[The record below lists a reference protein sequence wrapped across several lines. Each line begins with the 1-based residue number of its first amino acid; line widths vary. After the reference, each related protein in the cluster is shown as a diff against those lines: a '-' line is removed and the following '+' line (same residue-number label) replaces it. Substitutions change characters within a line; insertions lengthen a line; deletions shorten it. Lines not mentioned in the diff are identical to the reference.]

1 MKKTLVV
8 FVLVATS
15 VALVVLN
22 GVHGQNSNDGAKFR
36 RQRADKRIPNQYIVV
51 LKDNVE
57 DVEGEAVRL
66 SRDFSGDRNGGHTY
80 RHAIK
85 GFSVRMPEQQA
96 VKLADDPRVAFVEE
110 DSVVSLETTQTGATW
125 GLDRIDQRDLPL
137 DGNYTYNATGSGVK
151 AYIIDS
157 GIRATHTQFG
167 PGRVISGF
175 TAINDGLGT
184 SDGNGHGTHVSGT
197 VGGSTYGVAKNVT
210 LVAVRVLDS
219 SNTGPVSGVVAGVD
233 FVTSDHQAGQPAVA
247 NMSLGGGISSTLDT
261 AVTNSINDGV
271 TYVVAAGNAAQ
282 NACNFSPA
290 RVASAITVGSTT
302 MSDARSSFSNFGTCL
317 DIFAPG
323 TAITSSWNTSDT
335 AINTIDGT
343 SMATPHVAGVAAL
356 FLETNPSASPATVT
370 AAIING
376 ATPNKVTNAGTG
388 SPNQLLFSLIG
399 GPPPPPP
406 PPPPSPT
413 TCSFSMSPTSAGF
426 AAVGGPATVTVMTQP
441 GCNWTAVSNN
451 SFITITSG
459 ASGSGTGTVTYSV
472 AANTSNTSRSG
483 SLTVAGLTHSVSQD
497 AVGVCSFSINPTS
510 ASFPAAGGT
519 GSVTVTTQAGC
530 NWTAAS
536 NNAFITITS
545 GASGSGSGTVNYSVN
560 GNSSTTPRS
569 GSLTIA
575 GLTHSVSQAS
585 GTCSFA
591 INPTSASFPAAGGT
605 GSVTVT
611 TQAGCNWTAVS
622 NNSFITITSGASG
635 SGSGTVTYSVAA
647 RNLSTSRT
655 GSLTIAGLTHSVS
668 QAGKVISDPCPECP
682 EPFDEEAL
690 STNFIR
696 LMLGNGGDGFSIDR
710 WLGFNF
716 SFIPWTDVQVGPGTT
731 TFNDRNLTRDKW
743 DSYRVSALNGAGN
756 SAYSN
761 VISIATPL

>member
-1 MKKTLVV
+1 MKKTLLL
-8 FVLVATS
+8 FALVATS
-15 VALVVLN
+15 VALVVLTA
-22 GVHGQNSNDGAKFR
+22 VHGQNSNSDASKFR
-36 RQRADKRIPNQYIVV
+36 RMRADKRVPNQYIVV

-96 VKLADDPRVAFVEE
+96 AKLADDRRVAFVEE

-137 DGNYTYNATGSGVK
+137 DGNYNFNVTGSGVK
-151 AYIIDS
+151 AYILDT
-157 GIRATHTQFG
+157 GIRATHTQFA
-167 PGRVISGF
+167 GRVISGF

-184 SDGNGHGTHVSGT
+184 NDGNGHGTHVSGT

-219 SNTGPVSGVVAGVD
+219 SGNGTVSGVIAGVD
-233 FVTSDHQAGQPAVA
+233 FVTSNHQAGQPAVA
-247 NMSLGGGISSTLDT
+247 NMSLRSPISSAMDT

-271 TYVVAAGNAAQ
+271 TYAVAAGNETQ
-282 NACNFSPA
+282 DACNVSPA

-302 MSDARSSFSNFGTCL
+302 ISDERSSFSNFGTCL

-323 TAITSSWNTSDT
+323 SDVTSSWNTSDT
-335 AINTIDGT
+335 AINTISGT

-356 FLETNPSASPATVT
+356 FLETNPSASPAAVT
-370 AAIING
+370 AAIINNS
-376 ATPNKVTNAGTG
+376 TPNKVTNAGTG
-388 SPNQLLFSLIG
+388 SPNRLLFSPIG
-399 GPPPPPP
+399 GSGQP
-406 PPPPSPT
+406 PT
-413 TCSFSMSPTSAGF
+413 TCSFALSPTSAGF
-426 AAVGGPATVTVMTQP
+426 AAVGGPATVTVMTQA

-451 SFITITSG
+451 AFITMTSG
-459 ASGSGTGTVTYSV
+459 ASGSGTGTVTYTV
-472 AANTSNTSRSG
+472 AANTSTTSRSG
-483 SLTVAGLTHSVSQD
+483 SLTIAGLTHSVSQD
-497 AVGVCSFSINPTS
+497 AGTTPCSFSINPTS
-510 ASFPAAGGT
+510 ASFAAAGGT

-545 GASGSGSGTVNYSVN
+545 GASGSGSGTVTYAVAANT
-560 GNSSTTPRS
+560 STTARS

-575 GLTHSVSQAS
+575 GLTHSVSQAAGG
-585 GTCSFA
+585 GTCSFS
-591 INPTSASFPAAGGT
+591 INPTSRSFGAEGGT

-622 NNSFITITSGASG
+622 NNAFITITSGASG
-635 SGSGTVTYSVAA
+635 SGSGTVTYSVAE
-647 RNLSTSRT
+647 RILSTSRN

-668 QAGKVISDPCPECP
+668 QAGGGGGSPCPTCP
-682 EPFDEEAL
+682 
-690 STNFIR
+690 
-696 LMLGNGGDGFSIDR
+696 
-710 WLGFNF
+710 
-716 SFIPWTDVQVGPGTT
+716 IP
-731 TFNDRNLTRDKW
+731 
-743 DSYRVSALNGAGN
+743 
-756 SAYSN
+756 
-761 VISIATPL
+761 